1 MSLLDN
7 MAAQLDAW
15 AKRNMAGAGR
25 DKPMHESAVV
35 NIGPTGRDGAVSV
48 AAPIPGDSRVSLGLR
63 AGWMSNG
70 DEFRRVLASPEEL
83 RAIARMLC
91 RAADTVDGG
100 RTLIVEEHYGKEPV
114 ER

>member
-1 MSLLDN
+1 
-7 MAAQLDAW
+7 
-15 AKRNMAGAGR
+15 
-25 DKPMHESAVV
+25 MHESAVV

-48 AAPIPGDSRVSLGLR
+48 GPIPADASRVSLGLR
-63 AGWMSNG
+63 SWWMSNG

-100 RTLIVEEHYGKEPV
+100 RTLIVEEHYGKE
-114 ER
+114 RTQR